1 MRRPSQTTRRA
12 AVLVVGTLAALAGC
26 DEGPK
31 KVSEVTG
38 GDATSGKAAI
48 DHYGCASCHTIPGIR
63 GANGLVGPP
72 LNQIAS
78 RVYIGGVLTNTP
90 DNMLRWLRDPPAVDP
105 KTAMPNV
112 HLSESDARDVAAYLY
127 TLK

>member
-1 MRRPSQTTRRA
+1 MTPRILP
-12 AVLVVGTLAALAGC
+12 TLALLVCTLAFAGC
-26 DEGPK
+26 DESPK
-31 KVSEVTG
+31 KVSEFTG
-38 GDATSGKAAI
+38 GNATDGKVAI
-48 DHYGCASCHTIPGIR
+48 NHYGCASCHTIPGIR

>member
-1 MRRPSQTTRRA
+1 MRRRPATTCRA
-12 AVLVVGTLAALAGC
+12 AALLCVIAALAGC
-26 DEGPK
+26 DEAPG
-31 KVSEVTG
+31 KVSEFTG
-38 GDATSGKAAI
+38 GSPKNGKAAI

-90 DNMLRWLRDPPAVDP
+90 ENMLRWLRDPPAVDP

-112 HLSESDARDVAAYLY
+112 HLTDSDARDVAAYLY